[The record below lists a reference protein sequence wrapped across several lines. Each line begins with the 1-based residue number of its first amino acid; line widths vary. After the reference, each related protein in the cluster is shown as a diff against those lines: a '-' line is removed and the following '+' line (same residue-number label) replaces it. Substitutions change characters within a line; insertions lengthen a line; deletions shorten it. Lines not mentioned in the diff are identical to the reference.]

1 MKYLLKKFL
10 FFTNFISKQIKK
22 ISNGKSYSFCDKLVF
37 IKWKYKYY
45 ILRENYSISRCNIY
59 LHTKKELRA
68 LSKIYTI
75 GNVLLYKI
83 SF

>member
-22 ISNGKSYSFCDKLVF
+22 ISNGNSYSFCDKLVF

-45 ILRENYSISRCNIY
+45 ILREIYSISRCNIY
-59 LHTKKELRA
+59 LDTKKRV
-68 LSKIYTI
+68 KGIKQNIYHWKCTLI
-75 GNVLLYKI
+75 
-83 SF
+83 